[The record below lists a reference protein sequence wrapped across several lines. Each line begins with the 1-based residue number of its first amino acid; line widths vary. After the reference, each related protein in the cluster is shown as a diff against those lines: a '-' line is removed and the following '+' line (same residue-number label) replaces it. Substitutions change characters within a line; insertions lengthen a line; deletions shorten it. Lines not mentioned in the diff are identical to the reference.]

1 MKKFVFASVMALAS
15 ISLVYTPTLRAQDS
29 DTISIKDP
37 SEYNAFQMA
46 STQSDAKQKSSAL
59 ESFLT
64 TYPQSVVKKAVL
76 DMLMDT
82 YQGLGDADHALS
94 AATRLLQA
102 DPTNTKALYLSVM
115 IRKSQCNRTSDPQTC
130 DDGAAL
136 AKKGLAT
143 PRPAKMSDDE
153 WKKQTAATYPMF
165 HSAIALDDINSKK
178 DIAAG
183 IEEYRQELMLFPVDQ
198 TTSGPGLVDTLQLAE
213 AYAKLTPPD
222 ALNAVWFYARALNF
236 APANFKPVIEK
247 KLDYWYKKYHGAM
260 DGLDELK
267 TASAATVFPNGV
279 IVKPAPTP
287 AEKIHAII
295 EGTANLGSLAL
306 ADKELV
312 LAYGSKEDA
321 DKVWAVM
328 KDQPTPVPG
337 IVTEATA
344 SVIKVAVTSD
354 AKDAKVPDFVVNL
367 KAPLADKDVPAVG
380 YEYGLLSKGQA
391 ELDGTYDAYTQVPA
405 TATTAQSVLIVLRD
419 GFIQAEKKKV
429 VPVHKPAAGHHT
441 AAH

>member
-15 ISLVYTPTLRAQDS
+15 ISLVYTPALRAQDS

-46 STQSDAKQKSSAL
+46 STQSDPKAKAAAL

-76 DMLMDT
+76 DILMDT
-82 YQGLGDADHALS
+82 YQGLGDADKALS

-115 IRKSQCNRTSDPQTC
+115 IRKSQCNKTSDPQTC

-143 PRPAKMSDDE
+143 PRPAKMSDDD
-153 WKKQTAATYPMF
+153 WKKQTGATYPMF
-165 HSAIALDDINSKK
+165 HSAIALDLINSKK
-178 DIAAG
+178 DIAGG

-213 AYAKLTPPD
+213 AYVKLTPPD

-260 DGLDELK
+260 DGLDDLK

-279 IVKPAPTP
+279 TVKPAPTP

-295 EGTANLGSLAL
+295 EGTPDLSKLAL

-344 SVIKVAVTSD
+344 SVIKVAVTAD
-354 AKDAKVPDFVVNL
+354 ARDAKVPDFVVNL
-367 KAPLADKDVPAVG
+367 KTPLADKDIPAVG
-380 YEYGLLSKGQA
+380 FEFKLQPGT
-391 ELDGTYDAYTQVPA
+391 ELDGTYDTFTQVPA
-405 TATTAQSVLIVLRD
+405 TATTAQSAQIVLKD
-419 GFIQAEKKKV
+419 GFIQAEKKKAA
-429 VPVHKPAAGHHT
+429 PAHKPAAGHHT